1 LSQQEINKERDIMKH
16 LTALFYD
23 ASDASRT
30 LDALLDAG
38 VKREDISLLTSEA
51 GAQSHL
57 SIKEGDKSAE
67 GATTG
72 GIVGGALGLIAGTLV
87 TAATAGVGILATGPI
102 LVGLAGLGTGAVL
115 GGIAGALSGM
125 GVPEHEAKFYE
136 REIKERNA
144 ILIGARVDERD
155 EDAMRDLMQRY
166 NPAKVN
172 AHA

>member
-1 LSQQEINKERDIMKH
+1 MQH

-23 ASDASRT
+23 VTQASRT

-51 GAQSHL
+51 GARSQL
-57 SIKEGDKSAE
+57 SIKEGNKAAE

-72 GIVGGALGLIAGTLV
+72 GMVGGALGLIAGTLV

-115 GGIAGALSGM
+115 GGIAGALSGL
-125 GVPEHEAKFYE
+125 GIPEHEAKFYE

-144 ILIGARVDERD
+144 ILIGVRADERC
-155 EDAMRDLMQRY
+155 EDAVREVLERY
-166 NPAKVN
+166 NPANVET
-172 AHA
+172 HA